1 MLLSFSFRIKL
12 YLVWEL
18 YTNENCYFRISLQTD
33 YTFFF
38 TNICFILEICRWRSF
53 FLYFFQTVI
62 IRTTSIGRVCIWALQ
77 SSDQHHTR
85 RLYFHGNF
93 VYRTAALLFR
103 QVKKRPMSLLFETCR
118 LYLVYIHTIKRDIH
132 HN

>member
-18 YTNENCYFRISLQTD
+18 YTNENCYFLISLQTD
-33 YTFFF
+33 YTFFYKHLF
-38 TNICFILEICRWRSF
+38 HIRDVSLKILF
-53 FLYFFQTVI
+53 FYIFFQTVI

-103 QVKKRPMSLLFETCR
+103 QVKKRPMSLLFETCW
-118 LYLVYIHTIKRDIH
+118 LYLVYIHTIKRDIR